1 MFAIHLVNIPE
12 KNIISKGY
20 NCRRYNN
27 IYTTLY
33 LFIFIFISFTGSTL
47 SHLAPLRARQDPQ
60 TWDLDLL
67 LLPTHV
73 MFKDI
78 VIKISVT
85 FVPSSH
91 SQTCNIIYIFI
102 NIQKN
107 TNIISRKPRTL
118 LLSTYLKIINL
129 DSLHPHQLL
138 PGENVGKTPQGL
150 AGESLRSARK

>member
-1 MFAIHLVNIPE
+1 MSPNRALDLPFCTFFCNNFKGAP
-12 KNIISKGY
+12 IITTK
-20 NCRRYNN
+20 
-27 IYTTLY
+27 TLY
-33 LFIFIFISFTGSTL
+33 HVFHPGSTL
-47 SHLAPLRARQDPQ
+47 SHLARHRARRDPQ
-60 TWDLDLL
+60 TWHLDLL

-118 LLSTYLKIINL
+118 LLSTYLKIIHL
-129 DSLHPHQLL
+129 DLLHTHQLAKML
-138 PGENVGKTPQGL
+138 GKHHKQHHQHCFHHCH
-150 AGESLRSARK
+150 LRQHHYYH